1 MRSSIHKT
9 YLYLLISLVTAPG
22 ILLGCASNN
31 EGFRLKSGYKEFLKM
46 QSANYDV
53 KSTNPTATKMT
64 DNEHER
70 LGDLFYDQGNLSKAF
85 IHYEKSL
92 LLNPG
97 NTQLQYKKGLLL
109 VIGKLNE
116 EAIKEFKAV
125 LEKDSKDAPSYLGL
139 GLAFFQIQK
148 YGEAEENFQK
158 AIELDPK
165 LWKAHNMLGVI
176 YDHKKNYKKAVKHY
190 RTAIRLQPNNA
201 LLYNNLALSYS
212 LRGDYA
218 QAVELFQKALEAKAA
233 GSFRKRIYNNLGM
246 VLAKLGKYSQAL
258 ETFTKGG
265 DKGQAYNNLGCV
277 YLHQGQREKA
287 IQSFNKALEVRDTF
301 YLKALRNLKNASTSY

>member
-1 MRSSIHKT
+1 
-9 YLYLLISLVTAPG
+9 VTAPG

-31 EGFRLKSGYKEFLKM
+31 EGFRLKNGYREFLKM
-46 QSANYDV
+46 QSASYDD
-53 KSTNPTATKMT
+53 KSTNLRATVMT
-64 DNEHER
+64 DEEHQR

-97 NTQLQYKKGLLL
+97 NTQVRYKKGLLL
-109 VIGKLNE
+109 VIGRLNE
-116 EAIKEFKAV
+116 EAIKDFKAV
-125 LEKDSKDAPSYLGL
+125 LEKNSKDAPSYVGL
-139 GLAFFQIQK
+139 GLASFQMQK

-176 YDHKKNYKKAVKHY
+176 YDHKKSHKKAVQHY
-190 RTAIRLQPNNA
+190 RTAIRLQPTSA

-212 LRGDYA
+212 LREDYA
-218 QAVELFQKALEAKAA
+218 QAVEFFHKALDVKEA
-233 GSFRKRIYNNLGM
+233 GSFRERIYNNLGM
-246 VLAKLGKYSQAL
+246 ALAKLGKYSQAL
-258 ETFTKGG
+258 EAFTKGG
-265 DKGQAYNNLGCV
+265 DRAQAHNNLGCV

-287 IQSFNKALEVRDTF
+287 IQSFNKALEVKDTF
-301 YLKALRNLKNASTSY
+301 YLKALQNLKSASTFY